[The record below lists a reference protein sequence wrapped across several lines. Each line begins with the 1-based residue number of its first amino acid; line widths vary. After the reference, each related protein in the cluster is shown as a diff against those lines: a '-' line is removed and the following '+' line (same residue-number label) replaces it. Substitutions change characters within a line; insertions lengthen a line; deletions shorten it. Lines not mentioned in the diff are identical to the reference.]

1 MKSLPYIIA
10 EIGSVHD
17 GSFGNACRLV
27 ETAARR
33 GADAVKFQTHIAEA
47 ESRADAPSPPYFSD
61 EPRIDY
67 FRRTSFTP
75 SQWRRLAEV
84 ARGSG
89 VDFLSSPF
97 SIEAVDL
104 LEQTGMGAYKI
115 PSGEVSNIPLLERV
129 AATGKPVY
137 LSSGMSDWAELDR
150 AVKVLRQGG
159 PLTVMQCSSIY
170 PCPPE
175 RVGLNVIGE
184 MRQRYGLEIGFS
196 DHSLGFAAAA
206 AAVALGAVVIEKHF
220 TFSRLMYGSDAK
232 HSMEPEEFQR
242 FCSELKAIGAM
253 LASPVDKA
261 DTGDYAGMKAIFEKS
276 VVLAR
281 ALSAGTVLDRGHLAF
296 KKPGDGISA
305 THYRN
310 VIGRRIRRD
319 LPADHKLSE
328 GDLE

>member
-1 MKSLPYIIA
+1 MKSIPYVIA

-17 GSFGNACRLV
+17 GSFGNACRLI
-27 ETAARR
+27 EAAARC

-61 EPRIDY
+61 EPRMDY
-67 FRRTSFTP
+67 FRRTSFSPT
-75 SQWRRLAEV
+75 QWRRLSEV
-84 ARGSG
+84 AKGNR

-104 LEQTGMGAYKI
+104 LEQVGLRAYKI

-129 AATGKPVY
+129 AATGKAVM

-150 AVKVLRQGG
+150 AVEVLRRGG
-159 PLTVMQCSSIY
+159 PLTILQCSSVY

-184 MRQRYGLEIGFS
+184 MRQRYGQAVGFS
-196 DHSLGFAAAA
+196 DHTLGFAAAA
-206 AAVALGAVVIEKHF
+206 AATALGAVVIEKHF
-220 TFSRLMYGSDAK
+220 AFSRLMYGSDAK
-232 HSMEPEEFQR
+232 HSMEPAEFQQ
-242 FCSELKAIGAM
+242 FCAELKAVGAM
-253 LASPVDKA
+253 LGSPVDKG
-261 DTGDYAGMKAIFEKS
+261 DTSDYAGMKAIFEKS
-276 VVLAR
+276 IVLAR
-281 ALSAGTVLDRGHLAF
+281 DLAAGTALDRSHLAF

-305 THYRN
+305 ALYRS

-319 LPADHKLSE
+319 LRAEHKLTE
-328 GDLE
+328 EDLD